1 MNAPIAYP
9 CETAPAPGVAVP
21 VAPGIEWLCMPLPF
35 ALNHINLWLLKDG
48 AGHAAVDTGFALDL
62 SLIHI

>member
-9 CETAPAPGVAVP
+9 HETAPAPGTAVP

-35 ALNHINLWLLKDG
+35 ALNHINLWLLADG
-48 AGHAAVDTGFALDL
+48 DGT
-62 SLIHI
+62 